1 MQFPLD
7 ILVTAVSLAVIAQF
21 VWAMRFHFKTD
32 KMALAAKSIS
42 LIGAFAIALFIHLQF
57 TRVQP
62 LAALVLGVALGV
74 LSSVIF
80 IAAIRASRQAELYFV
95 FEGRRPN
102 TLLKHGPYAYIR
114 HPFYTSYV
122 LLWGAW
128 GLATWSPISILPV
141 TLLTAIYVNAAR
153 GEERN
158 IALSPLAADYAQY
171 KRQAGFFWP
180 RLGGTTAGATAAPQ
194 E

>member
-1 MQFPLD
+1 MQFLLD
-7 ILVTAVSLAVIAQF
+7 IAVTAVSLTVIAEF

-42 LIGAFAIALFIHLQF
+42 LIGTLAIILFIYLQF

-62 LAALVLGVALGV
+62 IAVLVAGVALGV

-80 IAAIRASRQAELYFV
+80 IAAIRASRKAQLYFV
-95 FEGRRPN
+95 FEGRRPDA
-102 TLLKHGPYAYIR
+102 LLKDGPFAYIR
-114 HPFYTSYV
+114 HPFYASYV

-128 GLATWSPISILPV
+128 GLATWAPISVLPV
-141 TLLTAIYVNAAR
+141 AVLTAIYVNAAR

-180 RLGGTTAGATAAPQ
+180 RLGGTATGAPATPQ
-194 E
+194 K